1 MEVTGKIKVLDDT
14 VNVTTEFRK
23 RNVVITTEE
32 QYPQHISVEFIQDNC
47 ELLNGCNI
55 GDLVTIGINLKGRE
69 WTNKEGVVKYFNTI
83 QGWRLDKDVST
94 DPVKRNPIQEVI
106 QPAPTSVQQP
116 DDLPF

>member
-1 MEVTGKIKVLDDT
+1 MELTGKIKVLDDT

-83 QGWRLDKDVST
+83 QGWRLDKSVVKT
-94 DPVKRNPIQEVI
+94 EPANPVP
-106 QPAPTSVQQP
+106 PAPTSVQQP